1 MMVWRVDDGPNLGNS
16 DRYPAGIGCAVFLPD
31 GKRILAGGEDGT
43 VRVWDYVRNEEQ
55 ACFQDHRGAVTSLAI
70 LPGGRKALSSS
81 LDGTIRLWG
90 LPRAEK
96 P

>member
-1 MMVWRVDDGPNLGNS
+1 MVLRVDDGLNLGNS
-16 DRYPAGIGCAVFLPD
+16 DRYAAGIGCAVFLPD
-31 GKRILAGGEDGT
+31 GNRILAGGEDGT
-43 VRVWDYVRNEEQ
+43 VRLWNYERNEEQ
-55 ACFQDHRGAVTSLAI
+55 ACFKDHQGAVTALAI